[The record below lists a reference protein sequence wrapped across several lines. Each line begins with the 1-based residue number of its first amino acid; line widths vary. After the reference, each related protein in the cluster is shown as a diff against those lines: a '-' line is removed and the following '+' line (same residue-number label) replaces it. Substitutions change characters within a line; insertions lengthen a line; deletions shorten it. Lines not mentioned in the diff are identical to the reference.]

1 MATTKDVGLKA
12 QFDFLLE
19 LDRLKSVVRQSSLAN
34 GSRRENSAEHS
45 WHLAMFAL
53 VLSEHADVHVKV
65 THAVRLLLVHDIVE
79 IDAGDAPIHANTLSR
94 LELEAAEHRAAE
106 RIFGLLPTQQAQRLR
121 DMWLEFEAG
130 QSPEARFA
138 KALDRLQPLL
148 LNIAVGGGTWKE
160 NAITEQ
166 QVVDRYG
173 PAIKGGSTA
182 LWDAARDLVR
192 THFSASEADRAS
204 DQR

>member
-1 MATTKDVGLKA
+1 MRATREEALKN
-12 QFDFLLE
+12 QLVFLLE

-53 VLSEHADVHVKV
+53 VLSEHADVQVNAA
-65 THAVRLLLVHDIVE
+65 HAAKLLLVHDTVE
-79 IDAGDAPIHANTLSR
+79 IDAGDAPIHASGVSKS
-94 LELEAAEHRAAE
+94 ELEPAEHHAAE
-106 RIFGLLPTQQAQRLR
+106 RIFGLLPIEQAGQFR

-138 KALDRLQPLL
+138 KALDRFQPLL

-160 NAITEQ
+160 NGVTEL
-166 QVVDRYG
+166 QVIERYG
-173 PAIKGGSTA
+173 PAIKGGSATLWNAA
-182 LWDAARDLVR
+182 LKLVQA
-192 THFSASEADRAS
+192 HFND
-204 DQR
+204 

>member
-1 MATTKDVGLKA
+1 MRTTKNIALKE

-45 WHLAMFAL
+45 WHLAMFAF
-53 VLSEHADVHVKV
+53 VLSEHADVHVNAA
-65 THAVRLLLVHDIVE
+65 HAVKLLLVHDIVE
-79 IDAGDAPIHANTLSR
+79 IDAGDAPIHANGLSR
-94 LELEAAEHRAAE
+94 SEIEAAEHRAAK
-106 RIFGLLPTQQAQRLR
+106 RIFGLLPIEQAQRFR

-160 NAITEQ
+160 SGVTEQ
-166 QVVDRYG
+166 QVIERYG

-182 LWDAARDLVR
+182 LWNAARELVR
-192 THFSASEADRAS
+192 THFSASVS
-204 DQR
+204 G